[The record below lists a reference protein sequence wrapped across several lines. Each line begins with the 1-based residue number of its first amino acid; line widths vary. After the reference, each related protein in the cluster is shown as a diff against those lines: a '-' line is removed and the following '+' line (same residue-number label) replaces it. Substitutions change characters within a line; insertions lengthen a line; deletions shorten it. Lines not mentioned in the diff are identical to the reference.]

1 MAGGA
6 SYTAAYIEESGLTPA
21 LLYGSWQNWAIA
33 LLTLVIVV
41 ALNTWGRGCCRLAS
55 ILIASLSVAMLLG
68 GVAASTALGRQ
79 ADTADEYF
87 YETLTAAEN
96 RQTPVADG
104 TVKLT
109 ENGIS
114 IEIPVQ
120 IYGGE
125 GLYSYS
131 LDTAVGGPA
140 HEALKA
146 KVEK

>member
-1 MAGGA
+1 M
-6 SYTAAYIEESGLTPA
+6 T
-21 LLYGSWQNWAIA
+21 
-33 LLTLVIVV
+33 
-41 ALNTWGRGCCRLAS
+41 ALNTKLRSQQGETLVEVLAS

-131 LDTAVGGPA
+131 LDTAVGGAGP
-140 HEALKA
+140 
-146 KVEK
+146 